1 MAVELYDY
9 QIAAV
14 KKNEKMVV
22 FCVAALEAENQEQH

>member
-9 QIAAV
+9 QIV
-14 KKNEKMVV
+14 EMVV